1 MRTIEK
7 SIKGVEYI
15 EREIDMLLFYMDN
28 HLSLLYQYLQENNE
42 EAIAFQKE
50 QLEKIRQRLCE
61 LEYFPYTHVP
71 R

>member
-7 SIKGVEYI
+7 SIKGVEYV
-15 EREIDMLLFYMDN
+15 EREIAVLLFYMDN